1 MSQGFESFKADGSVG
16 FNSAS
21 RTLFFQSDTAVS
33 GGSSQTLDFSALA
46 SRNPSA
52 FVSGASLATLSSY
65 APWGYAS
72 HNVDTLSAGV
82 FSLTPQTFEAYGYY
96 TATYPDS
103 RVDTFLLG

>member
-21 RTLFFQSDTAVS
+21 RTLFFQSDTA
-33 GGSSQTLDFSALA
+33 
-46 SRNPSA
+46 
-52 FVSGASLATLSSY
+52 
-65 APWGYAS
+65 
-72 HNVDTLSAGV
+72 
-82 FSLTPQTFEAYGYY
+82 FEAYGYY